1 MNAATKKYAGPV
13 LRQGEIADA
22 VIDAIRED
30 NPGKEILIVEHTS
43 YLRVRVEQECVI
55 HRATIER
62 MLGRPFQ
69 MRELEVN
76 MPGFAGFIRTS
87 TDSVRFVLN
96 SAPAAA

>member
-1 MNAATKKYAGPV
+1 MSTANKRYAGPV

-22 VIDAIRED
+22 VLDAIRED
-30 NPGKEILIVEHTS
+30 NAGKEILVEAHAS
-43 YLRVRVEQECVI
+43 YLRVKVEQECVI

-76 MPGFAGFIRTS
+76 MPSFAGFIRTS
-87 TDSVRFVLN
+87 TETVRFVLN
-96 SAPAAA
+96 QAPAAA